1 MTTTLAQTGTTPS
14 SLRIWLPLVCLWL
27 LWGSTYL
34 GVAIVV
40 EVLPPLLSTGL
51 RLIAGCLLLGT
62 GLILFKGPTV
72 LRVSRVELA
81 YSALMGVC
89 LLGMG
94 LGTVSLAE
102 RFVPSGITALVV
114 SGIPLWIVL
123 LRLRSGDR
131 PATLTLAGVG
141 VGIAGLA
148 LMLLPGGTVPRTGN
162 DSDVVWWS
170 LAVLCGSLSW
180 AYFSWRS
187 ARFTLPRNSLVTSTY
202 ELLSGGLFTLGIG
215 AITGERLDLGGMTT
229 VAWSAWMWLA
239 VASALG
245 FAAFS
250 WLLVNAPLSL
260 VSTYAYVNPAI
271 AVLLGVVILGEAL
284 TRDVL
289 IGLTVVLG
297 GVILVI
303 SGERMRS

>member
-1 MTTTLAQTGTTPS
+1 M
-14 SLRIWLPLVCLWL
+14 

-40 EVLPPLLSTGL
+40 EVLPPLVSTGL
-51 RLIAGCLLLGT
+51 RLLAGCLLLAT
-62 GLILFKGPTV
+62 GLVLFRGPAV
-72 LRVSRVELA
+72 LRVTRAELA

-94 LGTVSLAE
+94 LGSISLAE
-102 RFVPSGITALVV
+102 RYVPSGIAALVV

-131 PATLTLAGVG
+131 PAALTLAGVS
-141 VGIAGLA
+141 VGLAGLA
-148 LMLLPGGTVPRTGN
+148 LMLLPGGTVPRTGS
-162 DSDVVWWS
+162 DADVVWWS
-170 LAVLCGSLSW
+170 IAILGGSLSW

-187 ARFTLPRNSLVTSTY
+187 ARFTLPKNSLVTSTY

-215 AITGERLDLGGMTT
+215 AISGERLDLRAMTP
-229 VAWSAWMWLA
+229 VAWSAWIWLA
-239 VASALG
+239 VASVLG
-245 FAAFS
+245 FAAFG
-250 WLLVNAPLSL
+250 WLLANAPLSL

-271 AVLLGVVILGEAL
+271 AVLLGVLILGEAL

-303 SGERMRS
+303 RGERMRS

>member
-1 MTTTLAQTGTTPS
+1 VTATSVQARTTPS
-14 SLRIWLPLVCLWL
+14 TLQIWIPLVGLWI

-62 GLILFKGPTV
+62 GLVLFKGPAV
-72 LRVSRVELA
+72 LRVSREELA
-81 YSALMGVC
+81 YSALMGVS

-94 LGTVSLAE
+94 LGSISLAE
-102 RFVPSGITALVV
+102 RFVPSGIAALVV

-148 LMLLPGGTVPRTGN
+148 LMLLPGGTVPRTGS
-162 DSDVVWWS
+162 DADVVWWS
-170 LAVLCGSLSW
+170 IAVLCGSLSW

-187 ARFTLPRNSLVTSTY
+187 AGFRLPRNSLVTSTY

-215 AITGERLDLGGMTT
+215 AITGERLDLNGMTT
-229 VAWSAWMWLA
+229 QAWSAWIWLA
-239 VASALG
+239 AASALG

-250 WLLVNAPLSL
+250 WLLANAPLSL
-260 VSTYAYVNPAI
+260 VSTYAYVNPAV
-271 AVLLGVVILGEAL
+271 AVLLGVVILSEAL

-289 IGLTVVLG
+289 IGLTVVLS

-303 SGERMRS
+303 RGERIRS

>member
-1 MTTTLAQTGTTPS
+1 VTATSASTRTTPS
-14 SLRIWLPLVCLWL
+14 SLQIWLPLVSLWL

-62 GLILFKGPTV
+62 GLVLFKGPGV
-72 LRVSRVELA
+72 LRITRVELA
-81 YSALMGVC
+81 YSALMGVS

-94 LGTVSLAE
+94 LGTVALAE

-141 VGIAGLA
+141 VGIAGLTF
-148 LMLLPGGTVPRTGN
+148 MLLPGGTVPRTGS
-162 DSDVVWWS
+162 DADVVFWS
-170 LAVLCGSLSW
+170 IAVLCGSLSW

-187 ARFTLPRNSLVTSTY
+187 TGYCLPKNSLVTSTY

-215 AITGERLDLGGMTT
+215 AITGERLDLQGMTT
-229 VAWSAWMWLA
+229 AAWSAWIWLA

-250 WLLVNAPLSL
+250 WLLANVPLSL

-271 AVLLGVVILGEAL
+271 AVLLGVLILGEAL

-303 SGERMRS
+303 RGERRRS